1 MVETEATNFLRVLLQ
16 QDAEHIQTWLRM
28 VWAKQQQVP
37 EKFNWLGLAQV
48 STSNAQEL
56 ANEESNESHSESL
69 AWAEIATSVYEF
81 LAENNP
87 SFSERYL
94 DSSMGLRAYTILK
107 FGAIPGNRVLDIY
120 LIINWFFDNLHISY
134 QEALIKAADW
144 REALATNNPEETQK
158 KFNSELEDFRK
169 LRLIKS
175 RLEDV
180 LKVVCCDFRHLL
192 IPPSPLKK
200 GGTGIK
206 VPLSKGDLGGS
217 KTFCYR
223 QEDF

>member
-1 MVETEATNFLRVLLQ
+1 MAETEATNLLRVLLQ
-16 QDAEHIQTWLRM
+16 KDPEQVQTWLRM
-28 VWAKQQQVP
+28 VWAEQQQVP
-37 EKFNWLGLAQV
+37 EKFNWLGLAEV
-48 STSNAQEL
+48 STSKTQEL

-94 DSSMGLRAYTILK
+94 DSSMTLRAYTILK

-144 REALATNNPEETQK
+144 REALAAKNPEETQK
-158 KFNSELEDFRK
+158 KFDSELEDFRK
-169 LRLIKS
+169 LRLIKN
-175 RLEDV
+175 RLS
-180 LKVVCCDFRHLL
+180 
-192 IPPSPLKK
+192 I
-200 GGTGIK
+200 IK
-206 VPLSKGDLGGS
+206 YLSKS
-217 KTFCYR
+217 K
-223 QEDF
+223 DFLPNEELNTWISLWEKLP